1 MVIDSSAMMAILKG
15 EPEERAFANLL
26 SAQPL
31 RHMSPVNWFEVA
43 LNVEKYESI
52 RLTVWEQLAAHL
64 NLIIVP
70 VDETQMRLAHSAWRK
85 YGKGRNRARLNM
97 GDCFAYA
104 LAKHLD
110 EPLLYKGSDFVHTD
124 IASAVP

>member
-1 MVIDSSAMMAILKG
+1 L
-15 EPEERAFANLL
+15 E
-26 SAQPL
+26 
-31 RHMSPVNWFEVA
+31 A
-43 LNVEKYESI
+43 LI
-52 RLTVWEQLAAHL
+52 RTIGVRL
-64 NLIIVP
+64 VP
-70 VDETQMRLAHSAWRK
+70 VDETQMRLAYSAWRK

-124 IASAVP
+124 IASAIP